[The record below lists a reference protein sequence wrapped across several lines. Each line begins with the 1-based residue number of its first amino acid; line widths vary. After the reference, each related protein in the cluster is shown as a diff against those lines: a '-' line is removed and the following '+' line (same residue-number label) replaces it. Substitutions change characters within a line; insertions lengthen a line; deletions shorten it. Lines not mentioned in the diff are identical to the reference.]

1 MQVKAAFWSHIKKK
15 HSKLQFLYISLAHFQ
30 SPDLEEETGD
40 ADQKDHEEKGGI
52 KESVLEGKILNQLIH
67 QIPSDKIPQTNFR
80 VKRKIK
86 RSDIAKSTVI
96 ILMLVLMILYFVFF
110 KSWAIMCY
118 HCRIIY

>member
-1 MQVKAAFWSHIKKK
+1 MLTK
-15 HSKLQFLYISLAHFQ
+15 
-30 SPDLEEETGD
+30 
-40 ADQKDHEEKGGI
+40 KDHEEKGGI

-80 VKRKIK
+80 VKRKIE

-110 KSWAIMCY
+110 
-118 HCRIIY
+118 